1 MRIPL
6 LLAMGVAA
14 LPISPAQAT
23 DGRLGPT
30 SSGTVQIMVSVAPR
44 AWQTSTGQLCVA
56 APARGYSLKTSDGAP
71 IEGSIS
77 GTTDCSGTIKAES
90 ITLTSAPA
98 DNLVIVSAE

>member
-1 MRIPL
+1 MRVSF
-6 LLAMGVAA
+6 LLAMVVAA
-14 LPISPAQAT
+14 LTVSAAQAT
-23 DGRLGPT
+23 DVRLGPT
-30 SSGTVQIMVSVAPR
+30 SSGTVRIMVSVAPR

-56 APARGYSLKTSDGAP
+56 APASGYSLKTSDGAS

-77 GTTDCSGTIKAES
+77 GTADCSGTIKAES